1 MIKKEEARVDT
12 GAAKDEQISFF
23 DMEGGKWMGW
33 RQEGAIRGVMDG
45 ARAKEIKGE
54 ILQERK

>member
-1 MIKKEEARVDT
+1 
-12 GAAKDEQISFF
+12 
-23 DMEGGKWMGW
+23 MEGGKWMGW